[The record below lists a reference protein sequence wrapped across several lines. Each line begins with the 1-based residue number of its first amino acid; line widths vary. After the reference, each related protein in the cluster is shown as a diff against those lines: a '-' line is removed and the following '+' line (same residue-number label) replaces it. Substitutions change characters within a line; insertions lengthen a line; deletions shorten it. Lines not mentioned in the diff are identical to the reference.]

1 MKKLLIILIVTFVSC
16 KKTETIVVTKPK
28 SIEKLIERTKII
40 KKTIGSYISDGEDIF
55 WNAKQND
62 SSSYWVR
69 INFQKEFAV
78 YQFHGQCLYWFF
90 TYNSSPKSK
99 KITMIWSYKTDC
111 LLDMKFLNDDNGVK
125 KYPRTG
131 DYFCDYSL
139 VNDTIIKVEY
149 RFPEWI
155 KAVNDKAKDSIFPTY
170 LYLQEEK

>member
-1 MKKLLIILIVTFVSC
+1 
-16 KKTETIVVTKPK
+16 
-28 SIEKLIERTKII
+28 
-40 KKTIGSYISDGEDIF
+40 
-55 WNAKQND
+55 
-62 SSSYWVR
+62 
-69 INFQKEFAV
+69 
-78 YQFHGQCLYWFF
+78 
-90 TYNSSPKSK
+90 
-99 KITMIWSYKTDC
+99 MIWSYKTDC

-155 KAVNDKAKDSIFPTY
+155 KAVNDNAKDSIFPTY